1 MGPYRQYDIQFSNT
15 YCTAP
20 RAGKT
25 RGKHLAFYIHIGWL
39 PQQPASLSWH
49 QVNRWPNTHL
59 LRPRFGKRGIK
70 LKVLSMNVSERIARA
85 LEVDSVPPRENSQA
99 TAAHVTCNSCRFL
112 QPAAR
117 SLPCAVFYSSYTEL
131 QQSGLPCPCS
141 SPKYPCPKMSA
152 PSIQAAGGTQI
163 NTEGQPAWRA
173 ACPRAQE
180 GSCQHMARATL
191 PLCSPKVFLE
201 GRTMRWAQVQLGSL
215 VPLARGWTLL

>member
-1 MGPYRQYDIQFSNT
+1 MTSSSQTNT

-99 TAAHVTCNSCRFL
+99 TAAHVTAAGSYSQRLAAFL
-112 QPAAR
+112 AQFFTP
-117 SLPCAVFYSSYTEL
+117 LT
-131 QQSGLPCPCS
+131 QNCS
-141 SPKYPCPKMSA
+141 SQGCLA
-152 PSIQAAGGTQI
+152 HALVL
-163 NTEGQPAWRA
+163 NTHVQR
-173 ACPRAQE
+173 
-180 GSCQHMARATL
+180 CQH
-191 PLCSPKVFLE
+191 
-201 GRTMRWAQVQLGSL
+201 WAYRLQVE
-215 VPLARGWTLL
+215 RR